1 MVVKR
6 TETIEAVKEVPIKFG
21 NYKLRY
27 AWVSQRGY
35 YPDTPHK
42 ANQDAHVEIENYCAD
57 QGFEDMHL
65 FGVFDGHGSKGT
77 ECAQWAAEQVPL
89 ELARRLKEHPDDMER
104 CFKEAFLE
112 VNTSLHK
119 NKQIEDR
126 LSGTTAI
133 VVLVNKGTLHIANV
147 GDSRA
152 IVAQLLDSKLAA
164 YSLSQ
169 DQTPFRKDERER
181 CKRAGAVIASL
192 DQLEGEE
199 DMHEDWG
206 DTADTGGAEGDDPPR
221 LWLPGQMTPG
231 CAFTRSIGDSVGES
245 IGCIAEPELLTKQLV
260 ASDKFLVL
268 ASDGVWEFMTNQMVA
283 DMVAGF
289 ESPLKACKAV
299 VQEAYKLW
307 LQFDVRTDD
316 ITMSL
321 VMLDQTEGVEAAL
334 LAEQARSPTPTF
346 IPTRNP

>member
-152 IVAQLLDSKLAA
+152 IVAQVLDSKLAA

-169 DQTPFRKDERER
+169 DQTPFRKD
-181 CKRAGAVIASL
+181 
-192 DQLEGEE
+192 
-199 DMHEDWG
+199 
-206 DTADTGGAEGDDPPR
+206 
-221 LWLPGQMTPG
+221 
-231 CAFTRSIGDSVGES
+231 
-245 IGCIAEPELLTKQLV
+245 
-260 ASDKFLVL
+260 
-268 ASDGVWEFMTNQMVA
+268 
-283 DMVAGF
+283 
-289 ESPLKACKAV
+289 
-299 VQEAYKLW
+299 
-307 LQFDVRTDD
+307 
-316 ITMSL
+316 
-321 VMLDQTEGVEAAL
+321 
-334 LAEQARSPTPTF
+334 
-346 IPTRNP
+346 